1 MQNYDKS
8 HDYPSSFPIKCGYI
22 NRFGTS
28 QWELVRFAIR
38 EYGIAAPN
46 GSSGGGLKET
56 YLLFYINGTTL
67 EEEVQ
72 HAAMGDEARCNGTC
86 TALDF
91 LMEKYCARETG
102 GFCAIRAAGGEAG
115 CTDVGMRTKGMRGG
129 DVCM

>member
-8 HDYPSSFPIKCGYI
+8 HDYPSSFQIKCGYI

-86 TALDF
+86 TAVSFRMENPAPGRELASAPFGLPAERLDV
-91 LMEKYCARETG
+91 LMWG
-102 GFCAIRAAGGEAG
+102 
-115 CTDVGMRTKGMRGG
+115 
-129 DVCM
+129 